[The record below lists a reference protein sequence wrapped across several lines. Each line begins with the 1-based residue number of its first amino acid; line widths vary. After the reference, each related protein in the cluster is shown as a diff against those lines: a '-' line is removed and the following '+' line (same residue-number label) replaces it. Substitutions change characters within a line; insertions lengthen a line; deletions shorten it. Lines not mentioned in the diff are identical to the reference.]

1 VLVISAPRVV
11 TDGVV
16 LSPGAVAVSDDGVVV
31 GVAEGT
37 AYAGTPA
44 DVRLSSGLLSPGL
57 IDLQVNGCFG
67 VDLVDATAE
76 EWATVRRRLPATGVT
91 AFLPTFI
98 TAPVP
103 RLVEALRRTAALQPA
118 LSDGMTNFG
127 ARVLGVHVEGPFLA
141 PRRRGAHNADWL
153 CDPEPAAVEALL
165 SAAPELLRVHTL
177 APELPGALDAI
188 RRFADAGVL
197 VSVGHSNATA
207 AEVEAAADAGAR
219 LVTHLFN
226 AQRPL
231 HHREPGVVG
240 QALVDQRLTCGL
252 IADLHHVAGPVCRLA
267 FQAAPGRIM
276 LVTDA
281 IAAAGMPPGRYVLG
295 GQEVVVDPG
304 GLPLRADGTISGS
317 GLRLDDAVANM
328 VAEGVDLLTALDAA
342 TRLPAGVIGRPEL
355 GRIAPGAAADLV
367 WLSDDLRARATWVGG
382 ELAYGDVSGPV
393 PACRLSSCANGSNS
407 RGRAAAGIPGPLSRT
422 AKRIVALRA
431 LSDSSSARTCTS
443 PWSVNFTALPSR
455 FTSTWRSHWASPRR
469 CPAARGST

>member
-16 LSPGAVAVSDDGVVV
+16 LGPATVAVSGGAVV
-31 GVAEGT
+31 GVAEG
-37 AYAGTPA
+37 AGYRGRPA
-44 DVRLSSGLLSPGL
+44 DVRLPSGLLSAGL
-57 IDLQVNGCFG
+57 VDIQVNGCFG
-67 VDLVDATAE
+67 IDLVDAEPA
-76 EWATVRRRLPATGVT
+76 EWATVRRRLPETGVT

-103 RLVEALRRTAALQPA
+103 ELVGALRRTAALLPT
-118 LSDGMTNFG
+118 LTDGLG
-127 ARVLGVHVEGPFLA
+127 PLGSRVLGVHVEGPFLA
-141 PRRRGAHNADWL
+141 PRRRGAHNVDWM
-153 CDPEPAAVEALL
+153 CDPEPAAVDALL
-165 SAAPELLRVHTL
+165 AAAPGLLRVHTL
-177 APELPGALDAI
+177 APERPGALDAI
-188 RRFADAGVL
+188 RRFAAAGVL

-219 LVTHLFN
+219 MVTHLFN

-240 QALVDQRLTCGL
+240 QALVDPRLSCGL

-267 FQAAPGRIM
+267 FQAAPGRIV

-281 IAAAGMPPGRYVLG
+281 VAAAGMPPGRYVLG

-342 TRLPAGVIGRPEL
+342 TRLPADLMGRPDL

-367 WLSDDLRARATWVGG
+367 WLSDDLRARATWIGG
-382 ELAYGDVSGPV
+382 ELVHGDVSGAV
-393 PACRLSSCANGSNS
+393 PA
-407 RGRAAAGIPGPLSRT
+407 
-422 AKRIVALRA
+422 
-431 LSDSSSARTCTS
+431 
-443 PWSVNFTALPSR
+443 
-455 FTSTWRSHWASPRR
+455 
-469 CPAARGST
+469 

>member
-11 TDGVV
+11 TGDRV
-16 LSPGAVAVSDDGVVV
+16 LRPGAVALADSVVV
-31 GVAEGT
+31 GVAEG
-37 AYAGTPA
+37 ASYAGQPA
-44 DVRLSSGLLSPGL
+44 DIRLPTGLLAAGL

-67 VDLVDATAE
+67 VDLVDADPDG
-76 EWATVRRRLPATGVT
+76 WATVRRRLPETGVT

-103 RLVEALRRTAALQPA
+103 ELVAALRRTASLLPA
-118 LSDGMTNFG
+118 LDGGLAAFG

-141 PRRRGAHNADWL
+141 PRRRGAHNVDWL
-153 CDPEPAAVEALL
+153 CDPEPPAVQALL
-165 SAAPELLRVHTL
+165 AAAPGLLRVHTL
-177 APELPGALDAI
+177 APELPGALEAI
-188 RRFADAGVL
+188 RRFAEAGVL

-240 QALVDQRLTCGL
+240 QALVDQRLTSGL

-267 FQAAPGRIM
+267 FQAALGRIM

-281 IAAAGMPPGRYVLG
+281 VAAAGMPPGRYVLG

-304 GLPLRADGTISGS
+304 GLPLRADGTLSGS
-317 GLRLDDAVANM
+317 GLRLDDAVANV
-328 VAEGVDLLTALDAA
+328 VAEGVDLLTAVDAA
-342 TRLPAGVIGRPEL
+342 TRLPADVIGRPDL

-367 WLSDDLRARATWVGG
+367 WFSDDLRARATWVGG
-382 ELAYGDVSGPV
+382 ELVYGDVSGPV
-393 PACRLSSCANGSNS
+393 PA
-407 RGRAAAGIPGPLSRT
+407 
-422 AKRIVALRA
+422 
-431 LSDSSSARTCTS
+431 
-443 PWSVNFTALPSR
+443 
-455 FTSTWRSHWASPRR
+455 
-469 CPAARGST
+469 

>member
-1 VLVISAPRVV
+1 MLVISAPRVV

-16 LSPGAVAVSDDGVVV
+16 LGPATVAVSGGAVL

-37 AYAGTPA
+37 GYAGQPA
-44 DVRLSSGLLSPGL
+44 DIRLPSGLLAPGL
-57 IDLQVNGCFG
+57 VDVQVNGCFG
-67 VDLVDATAE
+67 IDLVDAEPA
-76 EWATVRRRLPATGVT
+76 EWATVCRRLPETGVT

-103 RLVEALRRTAALQPA
+103 ELVRALRRTAGMLPTLAGEL
-118 LSDGMTNFG
+118 DGLG
-127 ARVLGVHVEGPFLA
+127 ARVLGVHVEGPFLS
-141 PRRRGAHNADWL
+141 PRRHGAHNVDWM
-153 CDPEPAAVEALL
+153 CAPEPAAVSALL
-165 SAAPELLRVHTL
+165 SAAPGLVRVHTL
-177 APELPGALDAI
+177 APELPGAMDAI
-188 RRFADAGVL
+188 RRFTEAGVL

-219 LVTHLFN
+219 MVTHLFN

-240 QALVDQRLTCGL
+240 QGLVDPRLSCGL

-267 FQAAPGRIM
+267 FQAAPGRIV

-281 IAAAGMPPGRYVLG
+281 VAAAGMPPGRYVLG

-304 GLPLRADGTISGS
+304 GLPLRPDGTISGS

-342 TRLPAGVIGRPEL
+342 TRLPADLVGRQDL

-367 WLSDDLRARATWVGG
+367 WLTDDLRARATWIGG
-382 ELAYGDVSGPV
+382 ELVYGDVSGPV
-393 PACRLSSCANGSNS
+393 PA
-407 RGRAAAGIPGPLSRT
+407 
-422 AKRIVALRA
+422 
-431 LSDSSSARTCTS
+431 
-443 PWSVNFTALPSR
+443 
-455 FTSTWRSHWASPRR
+455 
-469 CPAARGST
+469 